1 MPVVFHFAD
10 VDCKLNHKLLI
21 KQFIAQ
27 QFLAKTGKKIS
38 LNVIFCSDDFLLNI
52 NKSFLQHDYFTD
64 IITFPLEE
72 TPKKTVAEIY
82 ISLDRVW
89 ENAQK
94 QKVTFENE
102 LLRVLFHGVIH
113 LTGINDK
120 TKAEKQQMSKE
131 EDAWLFAYYQAL
143 NI

>member
-10 VDCKLNHKLLI
+10 VDCKLNHKLLL

-38 LNVIFCSDDFLLNI
+38 LNVVFCSDDFLLNI

-120 TKAEKQQMSKE
+120 TKVEKKLMSKE
-131 EDAWLFAYYQAL
+131 EDAWLFAYYRAL

>member
-10 VDCKLNHKLLI
+10 VDCKLNHKLLL

-27 QFLAKTGKKIS
+27 QFLAKTEKKIS
-38 LNVIFCSDDFLLNI
+38 LNVVFCSDDFLLNI

-113 LTGINDK
+113 LTGFNDK
-120 TKAEKQQMSKE
+120 TKAEKQLMSKE
-131 EDAWLFAYYQAL
+131 EDAWLFAFYQML
-143 NI
+143 DM

>member
-1 MPVVFHFAD
+1 VPVVFHFAD
-10 VDCKLNHKLLI
+10 VDCKLNHKLLL

-27 QFLAKTGKKIS
+27 QFLAKTEKKIS
-38 LNVIFCSDDFLLNI
+38 LNVVFCSDDFLLNI

-113 LTGINDK
+113 LTGFNDK
-120 TKAEKQQMSKE
+120 TKAEKQLMSKE
-131 EDAWLFAYYQAL
+131 EDAWLFAFYQML
-143 NI
+143 DM